1 MRLFP
6 VLVLLAALGACA
18 SPPPRVAAPAP
29 PPVILDPDAACLQ
42 ELARM
47 GADFQPLEPFGEP
60 GQGCGIANPVK
71 VSATGSDWNR
81 PTVLSCSLARVV
93 ARYQAEVLQPLA
105 QQRFGQNL
113 KRIHHAGTYDCR
125 IRRNTTTAAAAARGS
140 KGGRLSEHSKGM
152 AIDLTAFELEDG
164 TVISVKRDW
173 RAGNAKAAFL
183 KDVARTSCNTFNVV
197 LTPNHDRFH
206 QDHLHLDIG
215 PYTLCGY

>member
-1 MRLFP
+1 
-6 VLVLLAALGACA
+6 
-18 SPPPRVAAPAP
+18 
-29 PPVILDPDAACLQ
+29 
-42 ELARM
+42 M
-47 GADFQPLEPFGEP
+47 GVDFQPLEPFGEP

-81 PTVLSCSLARVV
+81 PTVLSCSLARAV

-125 IRRNTTTAAAAARGS
+125 IRRNNTTAAAAARGS

>member
-1 MRLFP
+1 
-6 VLVLLAALGACA
+6 
-18 SPPPRVAAPAP
+18 
-29 PPVILDPDAACLQ
+29 
-42 ELARM
+42 M
-47 GADFQPLEPFGEP
+47 GVDFQSLEPFGEP
-60 GQGCGIANPVK
+60 GQGCGITNPVK

-125 IRRNTTTAAAAARGS
+125 IRRNNTTAATAARGS